1 MDYVLSIT
9 DNLFFDY
16 LYAKAL
22 PAHTDISKAAEVVAE
37 FVNNAAANAT
47 LAGASQLI
55 GANDPFSAFLGVHP
69 TKYAVMSR
77 LDRDDWRRQF
87 ISLFLITW

>member
-22 PAHTDISKAAEVVAE
+22 PLSSDAFTQ
-37 FVNNAAANAT
+37 AANAT
-47 LAGASQLI
+47 IEVAARLTTTNDPVSEYFGWKPSKYTVLSQLE
-55 GANDPFSAFLGVHP
+55 
-69 TKYAVMSR
+69 
-77 LDRDDWRRQF
+77 RDDWKRQAF
-87 ISLFLITW
+87 SLFLITW